1 MLEAMVKRGY
11 LVKWSR
17 DPVLYWV
24 SNIDLKKVAI
34 GERQG
39 REKVE
44 GVGKVELQLHQVV
57 EKFCSLVQV
66 TVINCCL
73 VHVTVHCSPALV
85 ITHH

>member
-17 DPVLYWV
+17 VPVLYWV

-44 GVGKVELQLHQVV
+44 GVGKVKLQLHQVV

-73 VHVTVHCSPALV
+73 VHVTVHCNPALV